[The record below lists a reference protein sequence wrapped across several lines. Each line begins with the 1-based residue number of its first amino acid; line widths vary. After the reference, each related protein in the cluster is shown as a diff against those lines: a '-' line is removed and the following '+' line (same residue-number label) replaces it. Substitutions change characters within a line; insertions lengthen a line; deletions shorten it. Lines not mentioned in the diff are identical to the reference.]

1 MTLFRAIGYCAFD
14 DVSSQRYGQV
24 IIEIHICIFNKM
36 QKTGFKHKYPTI
48 EFNSENPKKR
58 VLMNV
63 SVYVKRHEYFKE
75 WMTQLVIC

>member
-1 MTLFRAIGYCAFD
+1 
-14 DVSSQRYGQV
+14 
-24 IIEIHICIFNKM
+24 M

-75 WMTQLVIC
+75 WMTQLVIGLIAHFKI

>member
-1 MTLFRAIGYCAFD
+1 
-14 DVSSQRYGQV
+14 
-24 IIEIHICIFNKM
+24 M

-63 SVYVKRHEYFKE
+63 SVYVKRHEYPTLMEMMETVWPVAISQVKASWFA
-75 WMTQLVIC
+75 V